1 MIIETNLFSYKVK
14 VINSNKKS
22 DYTVKKLESSHQFQ
36 SVQEL
41 VSKLSHSFTIKVN
54 KVGYMLPGHGLK
66 GKHHYIS
73 TDDQIPEMYELFS
86 GKREILLCCWYGT
99 GTKSVVVEDDDDG
112 IENIVQN
119 PVPVR
124 SKRSTKSDAIA
135 QKINDAEE
143 VMNTLAKIHKNYTS
157 EQLSSWAHL
166 IQMGKHHSYD
176 NPPDY
181 PYFKGN
187 KRSRRKSADSG
198 DELPR
203 SPTFS
208 PCKKVQ
214 IRSEC
219 IDQLQKWHN
228 LLEKGG
234 ISKEQYEE
242 LQKTIMAD
250 MS

>member
-1 MIIETNLFSYKVK
+1 MIN
-14 VINSNKKS
+14 
-22 DYTVKKLESSHQFQ
+22 
-36 SVQEL
+36 
-41 VSKLSHSFTIKVN
+41 VN
-54 KVGYMLPGHGLK
+54 KVWYMLPGHGMK

-73 TDDQIPEMYELFS
+73 TDPQIQEMYKLFS
-86 GKREILLCCWYGT
+86 GRREILLCCWYQI
-99 GTKSVVVEDDDDG
+99 GTKLANSDVVEDDDDV
-112 IENIVQN
+112 IENTVQN
-119 PVPVR
+119 PGIVR

-181 PYFKGN
+181 PYFRGN
-187 KRSRRKSADSG
+187 KRSRRKSIDSG
-198 DELPR
+198 DELSR

-208 PCKKVQ
+208 PCKKVK

-219 IDQLQKWHN
+219 IDQLQKWHS

-234 ISKEQYEE
+234 ISQEQYEE

-250 MS
+250 MSY